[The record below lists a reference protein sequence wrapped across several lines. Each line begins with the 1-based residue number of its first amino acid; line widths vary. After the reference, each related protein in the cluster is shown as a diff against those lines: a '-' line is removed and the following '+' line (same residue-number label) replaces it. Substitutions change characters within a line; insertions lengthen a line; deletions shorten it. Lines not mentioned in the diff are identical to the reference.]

1 MDTGVETLREIPIKE
16 ITTDTDTRDILA
28 HCKFQR
34 EVNKF
39 DEIVIVD
46 TDAHHMENE
55 SWAAICEYIEDEVQR
70 TMALDHLQN
79 RTGSPPY
86 GLNGDLA
93 LRS

>member
-1 MDTGVETLREIPIKE
+1 MDAGVESLREIPIKE

-28 HCKFQR
+28 HCKFQG

-46 TDAHHMENE
+46 TDALHMEIE
-55 SWAAICEYIEDEVQR
+55 SWAAICEHIEDEVQR

-79 RTGSPPY
+79 RTGSSP
-86 GLNGDLA
+86 
-93 LRS
+93 